1 MSAERDLQG
10 EALKGLVQVLKG
22 ALLPSG
28 AGAWLLVL
36 RQLGARWPL
45 AGFEVCTQS
54 GFPGSFGQ

>member
-1 MSAERDLQG
+1 MSAETLQG